1 MPDFSCVANPPVAGV
16 HETPQTWPGGEL
28 VAPRNAGCQTCRI
41 ASFKT
46 RGPLRETHALESL
59 GWRSLGLSGALLAVV
74 LCWALPAFAATKR
87 PGTIQL
93 SNGESL
99 QGLISLTPGEDLRL
113 HIDGNQIRAL
123 DFERVREIRLAP
135 ALEKMVQKWRF
146 LEAGQTRKE
155 LSGKPYLI
163 RDLQATVVLAGGEK
177 LAGHLYT
184 TVFYVEEGEKA
195 RKVILPAK
203 QRGKEGENAN
213 ALIFPTFIRFTDAAA
228 GAEETIRLRL
238 GLPGLSDSTEMAAL
252 TWGALYTLDGRKTGT
267 PGEFIM
273 PSPLGREMFLAVKT
287 ANQIL
292 AGWPAASDPRF
303 LEIVRT
309 NLVNAED
316 FFDDRK
322 LLGVCYDEPNLDIYS
337 LLLLGRSGQTT
348 MDGDKTQPWRLVILR
363 WKYDP
368 ETERVL
374 LAGRGCLFRGILPK
388 GAALPAVSLSSG
400 LWKPRKQGDL
410 WVAGP

>member
-1 MPDFSCVANPPVAGV
+1 MLALAMPG
-16 HETPQTWPGGEL
+16 TT
-28 VAPRNAGCQTCRI
+28 
-41 ASFKT
+41 
-46 RGPLRETHALESL
+46 
-59 GWRSLGLSGALLAVV
+59 LA
-74 LCWALPAFAATKR
+74 AAKR
-87 PGTIQL
+87 PGRVQL
-93 SNGESL
+93 SNGEIL

-113 HIDGNQIRAL
+113 HIDGTQIRAL

-135 ALEKMVQKWRF
+135 AQEKMVQKWRF
-146 LEAGQTRKE
+146 LEAGQTRKA
-155 LSGKPYLI
+155 LSGQPYLI
-163 RDLQATVVLAGGEK
+163 RDLLATVFLAGGEK

-184 TVFYVEEGEKA
+184 TVLYIEEGEKA

-213 ALIFPTFIRFTDAAA
+213 ALIFPALITFTDAVA
-228 GAEETIRLRL
+228 GTEETIRLRL
-238 GLPGLSDSTEMAAL
+238 SLPGLGGQSEVAAL
-252 TWGALYTLDGRKTGT
+252 TWGALFTLEGRKAGA
-267 PGEFIM
+267 PGEFLL
-273 PSPLGREMFLAVKT
+273 PSPLGRDMFLAVRT

-292 AGWPAASDPRF
+292 AGWPAASEPRF

-309 NLVNAED
+309 NLPNAED

-322 LLGVCYDEPNLDIYS
+322 LLGVCYDEPNQDLYS
-337 LLLLGRSGQTT
+337 LLELYRAGPTT
-348 MDGDKTQPWRLVILR
+348 MEGDKTQPWRLVILR

-368 ETERVL
+368 ETQRVL

-388 GAALPAVSLSSG
+388 AEKPPAVSLSPL